1 MKYYTQKIDE
11 VYHDLD
17 SSPKGLSGKEAEER
31 LEKYGKNEIVR
42 KREIKPFMIFLSQ
55 FKDFI
60 IWILIAAAGVSI
72 MLGIYSG
79 QAEEWIDAIVII
91 IILVLNAFL
100 GFIKEYRAEKS
111 IEALKKMTSLKTV
124 ALRNNKEQKID
135 AHELVPGDI
144 VFLEVGEKVPADA
157 RLIEATALECE
168 EAALTGES
176 LPVEKKTGTIKEG
189 TAVADRSNMVFN
201 GTVVTRGHGK
211 AIVTATGMKTQ
222 LGRIAGMI
230 QEAESPKTPLQNKL
244 AHFGK
249 VLGGIVILVCVIV
262 IIVGIFR
269 GYGTL
274 TMFLAAVS
282 LAVAAV
288 PEGLP
293 AVVTITLSIGVQ
305 KMAKRNALIRKL
317 PSVETL
323 GCTTVISSDKTGT
336 LTHNEM
342 TVTKVY
348 CDGQVIDVRGEG
360 YKTKG
365 EFEKK
370 TEDLKQLLKI
380 GVLCN
385 DAKLN
390 GEEVVGDPTE
400 AALLVSAAK
409 LGMRKEEMNR
419 LNPRVDELPFDSE
432 RKMMTTINKVNNSKY
447 AFTKGAPD
455 VILSKCNKILENG
468 KTRILTKKDRD
479 NILAVNE
486 QFARSALRV
495 LGFAYKEIKY
505 EKINEES
512 LIFVGLQAMID
523 PPRKEAVTSVEMCKK
538 AGIKVIMVTGDHKIT
553 AQAIAKK
560 LGISGRAITG
570 VELDK
575 LNDEEFARDVEKI
588 SIFARV
594 NPAHKTKIIKALEK
608 HGHVTA
614 MTGDGVNDAP
624 ALKRADIGVA
634 MGITGTDVSKEAS
647 DMVLLDDNFSSLV
660 SAVEEGRTIFDNIQ
674 KFVEYLLSCNMGEV
688 LVILSAIIAG
698 LKLPLLPLQILWMN
712 LVTDGLP
719 ALALGVDPEEPGV
732 MDRPPRE
739 KGTKIV
745 SRNGFIRMLALGA
758 IMAAGTLVVFIAFYD
773 NLEHAQT
780 MAFTTLVM
788 FQMFQV
794 LNTRSLTKSLF
805 SVGVFKNRWL
815 WAAIG
820 TSVFLQLMVV
830 YSPLNKIFHT
840 VPLSLYDWGF
850 VILIS
855 LSVFVIREVWK
866 LFSKH

>member
-1 MKYYTQKIDE
+1 MEYYTQRIDE

-17 SSPKGLSGKEAEER
+17 SSVRGLSNREADER
-31 LEKYGKNEIVR
+31 LTKYGKNEIVR
-42 KREIKPFMIFLSQ
+42 EKEVKPFTIFLSQ

-60 IWILIAAAGVSI
+60 IWILIGAAVVSI
-72 MLGIYSG
+72 ILGIYGGSV
-79 QAEEWIDAIVII
+79 EEWVDAIVII

-100 GFIKEYRAEKS
+100 GFVKEYRAEKS
-111 IEALKKMTSLKTV
+111 IEALRKMASLKAV
-124 ALRNNKEQKID
+124 VKRDGVEQKID
-135 AHELVPGDI
+135 ATGLVPGDI
-144 VFLEVGEKVPADA
+144 ILLEVGEKVPADA
-157 RLIEATALECE
+157 RLIDTAALECE

-176 LPVEKKTGTIKEG
+176 LPVDKKSGELRQG
-189 TAVADRSNMVFN
+189 VAVADRSNMVFS
-201 GTVVTRGHGK
+201 GTVVTRGHGT
-211 AIVTATGMKTQ
+211 AIVTSTGMNTQ
-222 LGRIAGMI
+222 IGKIAGMI
-230 QEAESPKTPLQNKL
+230 QKSESPKTPLQIKL

-249 VLGGIVILVCVIV
+249 TLGLIV
-262 IIVGIFR
+262 IIICVVVFLAGIFR
-269 GYGTL
+269 GYETMV
-274 TMFLAAVS
+274 MFLAAVS

-293 AVVTITLSIGVQ
+293 AVVTITLSLGVQ
-305 KMAKRNALIRKL
+305 KMVKRKALIRKL

-323 GCTTVISSDKTGT
+323 GCTTVICSDKTGT

-342 TVTKVY
+342 TVTKIY
-348 CDGQVIDVRGEG
+348 CDRTEIDVTGEG
-360 YKTKG
+360 YSTKG
-365 EFEKK
+365 HFESKP
-370 TEDLKQLLKI
+370 ESLKQLLKI

-390 GEEVVGDPTE
+390 EEKVIGDPTE
-400 AALLVSAAK
+400 AALLVSGAK
-409 LGMRKEEMNR
+409 LGIRKKESET
-419 LNPRVDELPFDSE
+419 LNPRIDELPFDSE
-432 RKMMTTINKVNNSKY
+432 RKLMTTINKVNSSKF
-447 AFTKGAPD
+447 AFVKGAPD
-455 VILSKCNKILENG
+455 IILSKCNRILENG
-468 KTRILTKKDRD
+468 KVRIITKKDRD
-479 NILAVNE
+479 NALAMNE
-486 QFARSALRV
+486 KFARNALRV

-505 EKINEES
+505 EKVNEES

-523 PPRKEAVTSVEMCKK
+523 PPRKEAAESVSLCRK
-538 AGIKVIMVTGDHKIT
+538 AGIRVVMITGDHRIT
-553 AQAIAKK
+553 AQAIAKQ
-560 LGISGRAITG
+560 LGITGRAITG
-570 VELDK
+570 EELDK
-575 LNDEEFARDVEKI
+575 LNDQEFARDVEKI

-594 NPAHKTKIIKALEK
+594 NPAHKTKIVKALEK

-647 DMVLLDDNFSSLV
+647 DMILLDDNFSSLV

-688 LVILSAIIAG
+688 LVIFSAILAG

-732 MDRPPRE
+732 MSRPPRK

-745 SRNGFIRMLALGA
+745 SKNGFMRMLVLGA
-758 IMAAGTLVVFIAFYD
+758 IMAAGTLFIFLSYYE

-788 FQMFQV
+788 FQMFHV
-794 LNTRSLTKSLF
+794 FNTRSLTKSLF

-815 WAAIG
+815 WAAVGASI
-820 TSVFLQLMVV
+820 FLQLMVI
-830 YSPLNKIFHT
+830 YSPLNRVFHT

-850 VILIS
+850 VIIVS
-855 LSVFVIREVWK
+855 LSIFVVREIWK
-866 LFSKH
+866 MFSR

>member
-1 MKYYTQKIDE
+1 MEYYSQTIDD
-11 VYHDLD
+11 VYHELD
-17 SSPKGLSGKEAEER
+17 SSPNGLTNKEAEER
-31 LEKYGKNEIVR
+31 IAKHGRNEIVR
-42 KREIKPFMIFLSQ
+42 EKEIKPFMIFLSQ
-55 FKDFI
+55 FTDFI
-60 IWILIAAAGVSI
+60 IWILIAAAIVSI
-72 MLGIYSG
+72 VLGIYSG
-79 QAEEWIDAIVII
+79 KMEEWIDAIVII

-100 GFIKEYRAEKS
+100 GFVKEYRAEKS
-111 IEALKKMTSLKTV
+111 IEALKKMTSLKAV
-124 ALRNNKEQKID
+124 ARRDGAEQKID
-135 AHELVPGDI
+135 ATLLVPGDI
-144 VFLEVGEKVPADA
+144 ISLEVGEKVPADA
-157 RLIEATALECE
+157 RLIEATVLECE

-176 LPVEKKTGTIKEG
+176 LPVDKKAGVVKQG

-201 GTVVTRGHGK
+201 GTIITRGHGR
-211 AIVTATGMKTQ
+211 AIVVSTGMSSEIGK
-222 LGRIAGMI
+222 IAGMI
-230 QEAESPKTPLQNKL
+230 QKEESPKTPLQMKL

-249 VLGGIVILVCVIV
+249 VLGGVVLAVCVFIFLA
-262 IIVGIFR
+262 GIFR
-269 GYGTL
+269 GYDVL

-293 AVVTITLSIGVQ
+293 AVVTITLSLGVQ
-305 KMAKRNALIRKL
+305 KMVKRNALIRKL

-323 GCTTVISSDKTGT
+323 GCTTVICSDKTGT
-336 LTHNEM
+336 LTHNQM

-348 CDGQVIDVRGEG
+348 CDSQVIEVSGEG
-360 YKTKG
+360 YSTKG
-365 EFEKK
+365 HFAKQ

-385 DAKLN
+385 DAKLR
-390 GEEVVGDPTE
+390 EKEVIGDPTE

-409 LGMRKEEMNR
+409 LGLRKEEMDK
-419 LNPRVDELPFDSE
+419 LNPRADEIPFDSE

-455 VILSKCNKILENG
+455 VILSKCNRILENG
-468 KTRILTKKDRD
+468 KVRIITKKDKD
-479 NILAVNE
+479 NILAANE
-486 QFARSALRV
+486 QFAREALRV
-495 LGFAYKEIKY
+495 LGFACKEIKY
-505 EKINEES
+505 EKVSEES

-523 PPRKEAVTSVEMCKK
+523 PPRKEAISSVALCRK
-538 AGIKVIMVTGDHKIT
+538 AGIRVVMITGDHKVT
-553 AQAIAKK
+553 AQAVAKQ
-560 LGISGRAITG
+560 LGIMGRAITG
-570 VELDK
+570 EELDK
-575 LNDEEFARDVEKI
+575 ISDEEFARDVEKI

-594 NPAHKTKIIKALEK
+594 NPAHKTKIVKALEK

-634 MGITGTDVSKEAS
+634 MGISGTDVAKEAS
-647 DMVLLDDNFSSLV
+647 DMILLDDNFSSLV
-660 SAVEEGRTIFDNIQ
+660 AAVEEGRTIFDNIQ

-688 LVILSAIIAG
+688 LVIFSAILAG

-732 MDRPPRE
+732 MDRLPRE
-739 KGTKIV
+739 KGNKIV
-745 SRNGFIRMLALGA
+745 SRNGFIRMFILGA
-758 IMAAGTLVVFIAFYD
+758 IMAAGTLVVFISFYD

-788 FQMFQV
+788 FQLFQV

-805 SVGVFKNRWL
+805 TVGVFKNRWL

-820 TSVFLQLMVV
+820 SSLLLQLMVI
-830 YSPLNKIFHT
+830 YSPLNKIFHC
-840 VPLSLYDWGF
+840 VPLSVYDWGF